1 MITKEQRLALSSKGY
16 DVAFERNGRIFAVK
30 TNAINNWTEEKKAEF
45 SQETGLHYVFLN
57 NEWVFYNPKQY
68 CIVDDFLRYIGTD
81 EKPEQP
87 INYTNYTCL
96 FHSCKAKSL
105 DLSHWDVSNVSVFK
119 YLFYNCSNLKFLD
132 VSQWDVSNVKFFS
145 ATFCGCK
152 SLRSLPIE
160 TWDVSNGQEFTKMFC
175 ECRSLQSLDLN
186 TWNVSRSDDFEEMFY
201 RCRSL
206 QSLDVSNWEV
216 NQYAYFE
223 KMFFG
228 CTKLQSLDLSKWCVN
243 RGTHFAKMFSD
254 SGLEK
259 HYGKSSNQL
268 ARMLKQGEWANIE
281 MSQADEGL

>member
-175 ECRSLQSLDLN
+175 ECRSLQSLD
-186 TWNVSRSDDFEEMFY
+186 
-201 RCRSL
+201 
-206 QSLDVSNWEV
+206 VSNWEV